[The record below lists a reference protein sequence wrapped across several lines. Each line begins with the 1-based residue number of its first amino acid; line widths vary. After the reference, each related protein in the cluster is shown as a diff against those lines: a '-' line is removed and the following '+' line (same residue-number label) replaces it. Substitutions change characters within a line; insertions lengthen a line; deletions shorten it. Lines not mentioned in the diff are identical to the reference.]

1 MSTHRTATWTL
12 IALGAASL
20 IYPAQSTR
28 AQQKPTSAGAPTAQ
42 AAGTLTAA
50 DYVEIQQLVARY
62 AFALD
67 TGADNGYMFADLF
80 APGAT
85 FGGVSGRE
93 AIAKLAV
100 VPASGPLHVRNLSNL
115 AIIKPSPEGATG
127 ILYVQSINFGEGARK
142 TRTEF
147 DHFGHYEDVFVK
159 TADGW
164 RFKSRTFVNESG
176 SLRRPSERAPAAAT
190 PSR

>member
-1 MSTHRTATWTL
+1 MTTYRAAVWTL

-20 IYPAQSTR
+20 TYATQTTTH
-28 AQQKPTSAGAPTAQ
+28 AQQKPSTAATP
-42 AAGTLTAA
+42 AAATLTAA

-67 TGADNGYMFADLF
+67 TGADNGAMFADLF

-93 AIAKLAV
+93 AIAKLSL

-115 AIIKPSPEGATG
+115 EIIKPSPEGATG

-142 TRTEF
+142 TKTEL

-176 SLRRPSERAPAAAT
+176 SLRRQSERAPAAT
-190 PSR
+190 PAR